1 MELRWAALAVIVL
14 ALGVSVPRVAGAQ
27 GFAPETDQGGSGAGL
42 GQNYP
47 NPFAVDTRIPFTL
60 GDSPACTNPSRQYRV
75 SLRIYNLLSQV
86 VSIPVLQSGGTV
98 AGGESLGSLM
108 LTCGQ
113 YVAYWD
119 GSYLNTSQP
128 APAGIYLYMLETDGR
143 ATAKKMFK
151 SR

>member
-1 MELRWAALAVIVL
+1 MKLRWALAGLVL
-14 ALGVSVPRVAGAQ
+14 ALGVSVPRVAATQ
-27 GFAPETDQGGSGAGL
+27 GFILETDQGGSGAGL

-47 NPFAVDTRIPFTL
+47 NPFGVDTRIPFTV
-60 GDSPACTNPSRQYRV
+60 GDAPACTNPSRQYRV

-86 VSIPVLQSGGTV
+86 VSIPVLQSGTGV
-98 AGGESLGSLM
+98 AGGEPLGSLL
-108 LTCGQ
+108 LTCGE

-128 APAGIYLYMLETDGR
+128 APAGIYLYMLEADGR